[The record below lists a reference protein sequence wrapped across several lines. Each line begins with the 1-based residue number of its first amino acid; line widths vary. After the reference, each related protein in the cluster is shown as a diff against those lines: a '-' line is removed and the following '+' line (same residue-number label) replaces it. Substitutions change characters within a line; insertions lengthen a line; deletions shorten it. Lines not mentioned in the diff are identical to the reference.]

1 MTTTKSARLFSWA
14 AALVFTITSW
24 SQARAQTVVSPALPT
39 IPGAVYV
46 ITNYGAISDG
56 ITTNTSAIQAAINDA
71 STNTS
76 GGTIEIP
83 YVDGTTNVYLSGPIQ
98 LKNHMKLQVDPG
110 VTLRMLPY
118 GQYPNLNPFV
128 SAGSAPSDV
137 EVSGGGTIDGQ
148 ANTAGWWNGMS
159 TSSRPYLIN
168 LSHGTRI
175 WIHDI
180 TLTRPPKMHIVIGS
194 SASTDITIEDITI
207 STDSG
212 DSHNTDGIDLT
223 GHNELVRD
231 SNISCGDDNIAITS
245 TSYDILVTNCDFG
258 AGHGMSFGSDTGPG
272 GISNVTVIDCTFN
285 RTDNGVR
292 IKSDNTSG
300 GPVYDIHYINL
311 SMTNVNNGAII
322 IYGYYPSV
330 SPNNASIATA
340 ASQPV
345 SAINGNTP
353 VWHDI
358 YFSNLTATV
367 AGNASAGILWGRTE
381 LPLTNIV
388 LDHVHITA
396 TNTFNVFNAQGIQ
409 WIDSSITNSGAGQK
423 NLTYWN
429 GGIIISNSALSAR
442 PFSFSGAVGNT
453 NSSLALYNA
462 SGLMTSSDAFGA
474 NPISLSDSVLTNT
487 GNLTFANNDAINF
500 TVGTNNAV
508 IAVNGNLNLNATLNV
523 TNGDGFGPGVYT
535 LFTYTGGLNA
545 QPLLGTTPTGFAG
558 YSYRLDTNTAGQ
570 VNLVVASAPPAFENI
585 QPADGSGGGGGNSA
599 FIMSGTG
606 GTANGT
612 YYVLTSTNLALPLN
626 QWSPL
631 MTNHFGA
638 DGSFIFTNPASTND
652 LPQFFRLQVP

>member
-1 MTTTKSARLFSWA
+1 MTTSESKRRFFPGVALGFA
-14 AALVFTITSW
+14 AALLLSP
-24 SQARAQTVVSPALPT
+24 ARGQTVVSPALPT
-39 IPGAVYV
+39 IPSAIYV
-46 ITNYGAISDG
+46 VTNYGAIGDG

-83 YVDGTTNVYLSGPIQ
+83 YVDGTTNIYLSGPIQ
-98 LKNHMKLQVDPG
+98 LKNHMNLQVDPG

-118 GQYPNLNPFV
+118 GQYPNLNSFV

-137 EVSGGGTIDGQ
+137 EISGGGTIDGQ
-148 ANTAGWWNGMS
+148 ANTSGWWNGMS
-159 TSSRPYLIN
+159 TSSRPYLVN

-194 SASTDITIEDITI
+194 GSSSDVTIEHITIA
-207 STDSG
+207 TDSG

-272 GISNVTVIDCTFN
+272 GISNVTVIYCRFN

-311 SMTNVNNGAII
+311 SMTNVNNGAIM

-345 SAINGNTP
+345 SPVNGNTP

-388 LDHVHITA
+388 LDNVHITA

-429 GGIIISNSALSAR
+429 GGVIISNRIATGQ
-442 PFSFSGAVGNT
+442 SFTFNGQAGNT

-462 SGLMTSSDAFGA
+462 TGSMISSDAFGA
-474 NPISLSDSVLTNT
+474 NPVTLSDSVLTNT
-487 GNLTFANNDAINF
+487 GALTFAANDVLNF
-500 TVGTNNAV
+500 TVGTNPAT
-508 IAVNGNLNLNATLNV
+508 IAVSGNLALNATLNIR
-523 TNGDGFGPGVYT
+523 NGDGFALGTYT
-535 LFTYTGGLNA
+535 LFTYTGTLSG
-545 QPLLGTTPTGFAG
+545 QPVLGTTPTGFTG
-558 YSYRLDTNTAGQ
+558 YNYRLDTNTVGQ
-570 VNLVVASAPPAFENI
+570 VNLVAAPTAPVFANI
-585 QPADGSGGGGGNSA
+585 QAANGGGGGNSG
-599 FIMSGTG
+599 FVITGTG

-626 QWSPL
+626 QWTPL
-631 MTNHFGA
+631 MTNQFGA
-638 DGSFIFTNPASTND
+638 DGSFVFTNPASASD
-652 LPQFFRLQVP
+652 LPQFFRLQLP